1 MAEAT
6 ELPRIHLSA
15 PDTGELEQQ
24 YVQRAMESG
33 WIAPAGP
40 DLTAFEE
47 EIAARVGVARAV
59 GVSSGT
65 AALHL
70 SLLGVGVKPGDYVL
84 TSTMTFAA
92 TANAIV
98 YCGAEPVF
106 IDSEEATGNIDTE
119 LLEQAVKELQA
130 EGKHIGAIVPVDLLG
145 RCVNYTEI
153 ERISAEY
160 GIPVVADAAESLGA
174 LHNGKPA
181 GSFGDL
187 SIVSFNG
194 NKIMTTSSGGMIL
207 TYDEE
212 LADRAR
218 YLSTQARQPVV
229 HYEHT
234 DIGYN
239 YRLSNILAALGR
251 GQLQRLDE
259 MMARRREI
267 REWYRD
273 VFADFEGVTIFQG
286 EGDEEDNCW
295 LTSIIVDP
303 TKTGWAASG
312 LMQALQDANIESR
325 PLWKPMHLQ
334 PVFVGKRAFTNGVS
348 QQLFE
353 TGLTLPSGSAIT
365 EDQQRRIQD
374 VIDTLKR

>member
-1 MAEAT
+1 MT
-6 ELPRIHLSA
+6 RNHSQPPRVYLSS
-15 PDTGELEQQ
+15 PDVGELEQEF
-24 YVQRAMESG
+24 VLNAMKSG

-181 GSFGDL
+181 GSFGDV

-207 TYDEE
+207 TDDEE
-212 LADRAR
+212 LADRTR

-273 VFADFEGVTIFQG
+273 VFADFEGVTIF
-286 EGDEEDNCW
+286 
-295 LTSIIVDP
+295 
-303 TKTGWAASG
+303 
-312 LMQALQDANIESR
+312 
-325 PLWKPMHLQ
+325 
-334 PVFVGKRAFTNGVS
+334 
-348 QQLFE
+348 
-353 TGLTLPSGSAIT
+353 
-365 EDQQRRIQD
+365 
-374 VIDTLKR
+374 